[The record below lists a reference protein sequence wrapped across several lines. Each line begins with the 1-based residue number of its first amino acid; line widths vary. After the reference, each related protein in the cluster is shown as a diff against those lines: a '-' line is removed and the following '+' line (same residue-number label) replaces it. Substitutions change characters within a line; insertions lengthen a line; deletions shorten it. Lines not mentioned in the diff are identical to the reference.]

1 MIDIENAKK
10 IFREY
15 VENYDITNGRI
26 KLKMEHILH
35 VADNC
40 RILAE
45 NLNLK
50 EEYVELAEL
59 IGIFHDIGRFEQ
71 ARVYDTFS
79 DRDSG
84 VDHAAYS
91 LKVLYD
97 DNLISKF
104 INTNKYDDII
114 KAAVFNHNKA
124 KIDEKVEGDALL
136 FSKII
141 RDADKLD
148 IYRVINEDA
157 MIDVFWYKNFE
168 DLDIDN
174 TLLDKFKKDRFI
186 SYKDI
191 KNNADQILAF
201 YSYIYDFNFSYCLK
215 IIKEKNYLE
224 EFYGRVKETFKSCT
238 ITNKTKEVLD
248 ICNKYIEGEIEKLK

>member
-10 IFREY
+10 VFLEY
-15 VENYDITNGRI
+15 VKDYDITNGRI

-35 VADNC
+35 VA
-40 RILAE
+40 E
-45 NLNLK
+45 NSKMIAQYLK
-50 EEYVELAEL
+50 LDEEKIKLAEL

-79 DRDSG
+79 DKDSG

-97 DNLISKF
+97 DGLISKF
-104 INTNKYDDII
+104 INTNEYDEII
-114 KAAVFNHNKA
+114 KVSVYNHNKA
-124 KIDEKVEGDALL
+124 KIAENVEGEALL

-157 MIDVFWYKNFE
+157 MIDIFWYKDFNGQEIHEEIFKHFIE
-168 DLDIDN
+168 N
-174 TLLDKFKKDRFI
+174 KFI
-186 SYKDI
+186 NYKEI
-191 KNNADQILAF
+191 QNNADQILAF
-201 YSYIYDFNFSYCLK
+201 YNYIYDFNFPYCLK
-215 IIKEKNYLE
+215 IIKDNKYLE
-224 EFYGRVKETFKSCT
+224 NFYNRVVEKFNSESVAK
-238 ITNKTKEVLD
+238 KTKQVLEM
-248 ICNKYIEGEIEKLK
+248 CNKFIQEEIEKI

>member
-10 IFREY
+10 VFIKY
-15 VENYDITNGRI
+15 VQNYDINNGRI
-26 KLKMEHILH
+26 RLKMEHILH

-40 RILAE
+40 KMLAM

-50 EEYVELAEL
+50 DEYVKLAEL

-71 ARVYDTFS
+71 ARIYDTFS

-91 LKVLYD
+91 LKVLYE
-97 DNLISKF
+97 DNLISEF
-104 INTNKYDDII
+104 IDTNKYDDII
-114 KAAVFNHNKA
+114 KTAVFNHNKA
-124 KIDEKVEGDALL
+124 KIDEDVVGDALL

-157 MIDVFWYKNFE
+157 MIDIFWYKNFE
-168 DLDIDN
+168 NLSISEE
-174 TLLDKFKKDRFI
+174 LMEKFIKDRFVN
-186 SYKDI
+186 YKDI

-201 YSYIYDFNFSYCLK
+201 YSYMYDFNFPYCLK

-224 EFYGRVKETFKSCT
+224 KFYERVKETFKSDK
-238 ITNKTKEVLD
+238 ITNDTKIVLD
-248 ICNKYIEGEIEKLK
+248 SCNKYIDEKLRV

>member
-10 IFREY
+10 VFLEY
-15 VENYDITNGRI
+15 VKDYDITNGRI

-35 VADNC
+35 VA
-40 RILAE
+40 E
-45 NLNLK
+45 NSKMIAQYLK
-50 EEYVELAEL
+50 LDEEKIKLAEL

-79 DRDSG
+79 DKDSG

-97 DNLISKF
+97 DGLISKF
-104 INTNKYDDII
+104 INTNEYDEII
-114 KAAVFNHNKA
+114 KVSVYNHNKA
-124 KIDEKVEGDALL
+124 KIAENVEGEALL

-157 MIDVFWYKNFE
+157 MIDIFWYKDFNGQEIHEEIFKHFIE
-168 DLDIDN
+168 N
-174 TLLDKFKKDRFI
+174 KFI
-186 SYKDI
+186 NYKEI
-191 KNNADQILAF
+191 QNNADQILAF
-201 YSYIYDFNFSYCLK
+201 YNYIYDFNFPYCLK
-215 IIKEKNYLE
+215 IIKDNKYLE
-224 EFYGRVKETFKSCT
+224 NFYNRVVETFNSESVAK
-238 ITNKTKEVLD
+238 KTKQVLEM
-248 ICNKYIEGEIEKLK
+248 CNKFIQEEIEKI